1 MKYTKIKDHS
11 NLIRDMENNAILNTD
26 NRALEAYRASKRK
39 MQSIDEIK
47 VENEQLKTKLA
58 RLESKLDYLVDVLE
72 RNK

>member
-1 MKYTKIKDHS
+1 MKYTKIQDHS

>member
-1 MKYTKIKDHS
+1 MKYTKIQQNDMLLRDMHS
-11 NLIRDMENNAILNTD
+11 NAIINTD
-26 NRALEAYRASKRK
+26 NRALEAYKASKRK